1 MPSISAVP
9 GPAPGAEHSG
19 YPCRRQLV
27 ALSTSGAILKA
38 LSLFP
43 LKVCA
48 LAQARVLPMGFGR
61 LCPWGWLLT
70 VLLCQQTAAGPG
82 AALGRVRL
90 S

>member
-9 GPAPGAEHSG
+9 GPVPGAEHSG
-19 YPCRRQLV
+19 FPCRWQLV

-38 LSLFP
+38 LSLFL

-48 LAQARVLPMGFGR
+48 LAQAHVLPMSSGR
-61 LCPWGWLLT
+61 LCPWGWLLP